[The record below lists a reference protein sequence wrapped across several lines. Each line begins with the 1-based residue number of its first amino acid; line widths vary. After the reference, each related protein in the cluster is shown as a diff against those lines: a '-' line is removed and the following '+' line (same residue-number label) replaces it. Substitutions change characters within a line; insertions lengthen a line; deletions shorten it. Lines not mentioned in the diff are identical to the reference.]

1 MKRFVAVLF
10 IASFNIS
17 GCGENKDNV
26 ASTAELN
33 ARNALD
39 KIGALE
45 KRVEEL
51 ERKRS
56 DLRPLTQ
63 STQQVIQA
71 PERNRFMLV
80 GPRTLMGSGTEFPS
94 LQRCENARAS
104 LIQQAAERAERQ
116 REQGIISVGEPQV
129 SCMPL

>member
-10 IASFNIS
+10 LSSLSLS
-17 GCGENKDNV
+17 GCGDNKDNV
-26 ASTAELN
+26 AGIADLN
-33 ARNALD
+33 ARNALN
-39 KIGALE
+39 KIEALE

-51 ERKRS
+51 EKRQS
-56 DLRPLTQ
+56 DVQPKTQ
-63 STQQVIQA
+63 PTQQVIQA
-71 PERNRFMLV
+71 TERNRFMLV

-116 REQGIISVGEPQV
+116 RAQGIISLGEPQV